1 MFRTGTAVNPLA
13 RALYLTRG
21 RPKDYVT
28 LMIPWLEKK
37 EEQAKVYG
45 DTFFE
50 SMDDQAAWV
59 RKYSEERVGCKEEA
73 ANLQIRFYPALYHD
87 MFGSI
92 FATVDIC
99 SIIPQEEADIAILEE
114 PEHLTWFR
122 CLPPKVEE
130 ADTTKEITK
139 EEKEAREKALVGW
152 TAKFKYVVGILH
164 TNYSA
169 YMRQYGLG
177 ASLVTASALGGLS
190 SLVVRAYTHR
200 LIRLS
205 DTLPELDKAKE
216 VTCNVHGVRS
226 EFFDP
231 PLPPGKERED
241 DNDDEILSPQPIYF
255 IGKVIWAKGFDKLLE
270 IEDLYK
276 KEMGEYFPVDVYGSG
291 PDSNAIKRAFF
302 GRNGLSSLSKKYSS
316 GSLKDD
322 GSRSPREGSTSPPR
336 SVEDQ
341 TAAMVFR
348 RDGSLRL
355 QVEEGQ
361 SIPEDSLVVEVQT
374 CETPTTNEVG
384 TPSSASSVLPKNP
397 QGVIRHLGETTLQTG
412 SNVSKAISTLS
423 EKLTNLGLRVAFS
436 EHEPRDAE
444 DDREETKFF
453 FDPPRSRYELRR
465 YPIPARFLGT
475 KDHALLRDI
484 PEHKIFINLS
494 ITEVLCTTT
503 AEALAMGK
511 FVIIPKHRTSRNK
524 VVVLFVA
531 TMLLTPLLFVT
542 ASNTFF
548 VQFKNCLAF
557 ETKKEC
563 VEKVKWALENVPE
576 PLSPEDRH
584 KLTWEGANQR
594 LYKSSEMTERQA
606 KDMNKK
612 TAEFTK
618 MHMDAMKTGFFFKDF
633 LAGRN
638 KQKKSEKTTD
648 S

>member
-1 MFRTGTAVNPLA
+1 MCHPFCYRTGTAVNALA

-21 RPKDYVT
+21 RPKNFVT

-45 DTFFE
+45 DTSFE
-50 SMDDQAAWV
+50 SMEDQAAWV
-59 RKYSEERVGCKEEA
+59 RTYSEERVGCKEEA
-73 ANLQIRFYPALYHD
+73 SNLQIRFYSALYHD

-99 SIIPQEEADIAILEE
+99 SVIPQEEADIAILEE

-122 CLPPKVEE
+122 CLPPKLEE
-130 ADTTKEITK
+130 ADDSKEDSK
-139 EEKEAREKALVGW
+139 EEKEAREKALIGW
-152 TAKFKYVVGILH
+152 TAKFKFIVGILH

-216 VTCNVHGVRS
+216 ITCNVHGVRS

-231 PLPPGKERED
+231 PQQPGKSQDEE
-241 DNDDEILSPQPIYF
+241 DDEIVPPQPIYF

-276 KEMGEYFPVDVYGSG
+276 KETGEYFTVDVYGSG
-291 PDSNAIKRAFF
+291 PDSSAIKRAFF
-302 GRNGLSSLSKKYSS
+302 GRNGVSSLSKKYSS
-316 GSLKDD
+316 GSLKED
-322 GSRSPREGSTSPPR
+322 GCKSPRTSSTSPPR
-336 SVEDQ
+336 TVEDQ

-374 CETPTTNEVG
+374 CETPINNEVG
-384 TPSSASSVLPKNP
+384 TPSSASSVLPANP
-397 QGVIRHLGETTLQTG
+397 QDVIRHLGVQTLQTG

-423 EKLTNLGLRVAFS
+423 DKLTNLGLRVAFS
-436 EHEPRDAE
+436 EHEPRDQE
-444 DDREETKFF
+444 NEQEETKFF

-465 YPIPARFLGT
+465 HPIPARFLGT
-475 KDHALLRDI
+475 KDHALLREI
-484 PEHKIFINLS
+484 PEHTIFINLS
-494 ITEVLCTTT
+494 VTEVLCTTT

-511 FVIIPKHRTSRNK
+511 FVIIPKHRKFR
-524 VVVLFVA
+524 FVCCH
-531 TMLLTPLLFVT
+531 
-542 ASNTFF
+542 FF
-548 VQFKNCLAF
+548 HSWNVALRSQLA
-557 ETKKEC
+557 
-563 VEKVKWALENVPE
+563 LI
-576 PLSPEDRH
+576 L
-584 KLTWEGANQR
+584 
-594 LYKSSEMTERQA
+594 
-606 KDMNKK
+606 
-612 TAEFTK
+612 
-618 MHMDAMKTGFFFKDF
+618 
-633 LAGRN
+633 
-638 KQKKSEKTTD
+638 
-648 S
+648 